1 MCIYRSTSA
10 IDYSNLWFVRGHTST
25 ARFRFLWSQLFL
37 MRPWALQAPTKRLC
51 SPPQGQGTWSMPTV
65 NKIGWARWT
74 SNGST
79 VESGPGGKII
89 TFAFNNTRFAFTF
102 TEVTKELLPSACVSS
117 ICIFPFLPCP
127 GYMLNHKFTS
137 KLLDTKCNGAKL
149 ETFNKSEK
157 KPVHVN
163 YGFLGG
169 AQTIFGVSCWELTKS
184 EKSCMFV
191 WKHMKNQCFTNLYCH
206 RVLARRSPRR
216 QMSCPTQT

>member
-51 SPPQGQGTWSMPTV
+51 SPPQGQGTWSMPTA

-127 GYMLNHKFTS
+127 GYMLNHKFTQ
-137 KLLDTKCNGAKL
+137 
-149 ETFNKSEK
+149 
-157 KPVHVN
+157 VN
-163 YGFLGG
+163 YWTQN
-169 AQTIFGVSCWELTKS
+169 AMEQ
-184 EKSCMFV
+184 
-191 WKHMKNQCFTNLYCH
+191 NLKLSTSLKRTCPYQ
-206 RVLARRSPRR
+206 LWIPRWG
-216 QMSCPTQT
+216 SNHL

>member
-1 MCIYRSTSA
+1 
-10 IDYSNLWFVRGHTST
+10 
-25 ARFRFLWSQLFL
+25 

-127 GYMLNHKFTS
+127 GYMLNHKFTQ
-137 KLLDTKCNGAKL
+137 
-149 ETFNKSEK
+149 
-157 KPVHVN
+157 VN
-163 YGFLGG
+163 YWTQNAMEQNLKLSTSLKRTCPYQLWIPRWRSNHLWCQLLRIDQEWKVMHVCVK
-169 AQTIFGVSCWELTKS
+169 AH
-184 EKSCMFV
+184 EKSMFYQPLLSSGAS
-191 WKHMKNQCFTNLYCH
+191 KEIPKKTNVMPNTNIIIL
-206 RVLARRSPRR
+206 RVSN
-216 QMSCPTQT
+216 TW